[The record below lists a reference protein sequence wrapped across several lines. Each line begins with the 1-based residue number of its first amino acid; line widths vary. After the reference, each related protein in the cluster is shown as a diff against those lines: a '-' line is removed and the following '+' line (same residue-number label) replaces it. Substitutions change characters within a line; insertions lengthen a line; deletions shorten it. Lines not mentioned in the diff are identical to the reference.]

1 MKKNILL
8 IIRRGELEVSWIC
21 PALFKLKKKFNI
33 YTYFLNK
40 ESYLNVSSN
49 QFYIE
54 CLKKVSKKIIIQ
66 PLHFKFLHRSL
77 RKILNFFNIES
88 ETLNKI
94 IHDPKFLLDK
104 FQIGNID
111 IALGEY
117 NSKSQ
122 YFKNLKN
129 SKIIFFPNSPQVFWR
144 VKQYNNKPLNCDY
157 LLVNSK
163 NEIHYWKKRINQN
176 KIIETGC
183 PQKDKW
189 WNDKMKKF
197 YSIKLEPKKKIILFA
212 YNSFFNEIRLKEN
225 KNKLHKNLSFF
236 LNSIFKINR
245 NIHIIFKL
253 HPNKNHKEFL
263 KTLEKFSKSFWQIRK
278 DPLQALIKKS
288 DLMISMP
295 KSSAYIDGLYANKPS
310 ILYFDEYYENI
321 KKRGLTA
328 HEKMNLDIKLTK
340 KNIATLISKALYKKN
355 DKIWK
360 RQKKIFRKFYL
371 NRSNSSIK
379 VVNFL
384 NSL

>member
-21 PALFKLKKKFNI
+21 PALFKLKKRFNI
-33 YTYFLNK
+33 YTYFLNN
-40 ESYLNVSSN
+40 ESYLNVASN

-66 PLHFKFLHRSL
+66 PFYFKFFYRSL
-77 RKILNFFNIES
+77 RKIINLFGIES

-94 IHDPKFLLDK
+94 IHNPRFLLDE
-104 FQIGNID
+104 FEISNID

-117 NSKSQ
+117 NSKSE
-122 YFKNLKN
+122 YFSSLNN
-129 SKIIFFPNSPQVFWR
+129 SKIVFFPNSPQVFWK
-144 VKQYNNKPLNCDY
+144 VKQKNNKPLKCDY

-163 NEIHYWKKRINQN
+163 NEIHYWKNRINPS

-189 WNDKMKKF
+189 WDNKMKNF
-197 YSIKLEPKKKIILFA
+197 YSIKLEQKKKIILFA

-225 KNKLHKNLSFF
+225 KQKLHKNLIFF
-236 LNSIFKINR
+236 LSSILKISR
-245 NIHIIFKL
+245 NIHIIFKI
-253 HPNKNHKEFL
+253 HPNKNHREFL
-263 KTLEKFSKSFWQIRK
+263 KTLKKFSNSFWQVRK
-278 DPLQALIKKS
+278 EPLQALIKKS

-310 ILYFDEYYENI
+310 ILYFNEYYENI
-321 KKRGLTA
+321 KKKGLTA

-340 KNIATLISKALYKKN
+340 KNIISLISKALYKKN

-360 RQKKIFRKFYL
+360 RQKRVFQKFYL
-371 NRSNSSIK
+371 NNSNSSIK
-379 VVNFL
+379 VFNFL
-384 NSL
+384 KSI